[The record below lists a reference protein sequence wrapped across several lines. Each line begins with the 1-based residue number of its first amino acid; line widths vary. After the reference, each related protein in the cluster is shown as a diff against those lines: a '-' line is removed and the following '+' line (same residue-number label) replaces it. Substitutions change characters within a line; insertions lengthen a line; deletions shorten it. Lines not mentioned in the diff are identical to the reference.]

1 MGHVQISDHFYA
13 RKVQLYTHFLHFTP
27 IKVDINSDSGLQINN
42 ISYPYYGRRAK
53 PYIHIKILMLV
64 NSTLTI
70 KL

>member
-1 MGHVQISDHFYA
+1 MGHVEIFDIFYA
-13 RKVQLYTHFLHFTP
+13 RKVQLYTHFAP

-42 ISYPYYGRRAK
+42 ISDPYFGRRAK
-53 PYIHIKILMLV
+53 PHIKILMLV

>member
-1 MGHVQISDHFYA
+1 MGHVEISDHFYA
-13 RKVQLYTHFLHFTP
+13 RKVQLYTHFLHFAP

-42 ISYPYYGRRAK
+42 ISDPYFGRRAK
-53 PYIHIKILMLV
+53 PHIKILMLV